1 MRLIEAFSEKGLINI
16 PGLFYN
22 IMELA
27 QIGFCNFVAFFI
39 GSDCLWFYEGRFL
52 FMKRANRKT

>member
-22 IMELA
+22 KMELA

-39 GSDCLWFYEGRFL
+39 GSDCL
-52 FMKRANRKT
+52 